1 MAKTYDIQA
10 LRQKVLA
17 ADDIQYDEVYIEEW
31 DATLPVATLSASDM
45 KKVMK
50 SQDDTVRM
58 MILAVLYGCKTPD
71 GQTVFKP
78 EDLAQF
84 EHNKGFG
91 PITKIAEKVLDLSGF
106 DDKAVKEAKNN

>member
-17 ADDIQYDEVYIEEW
+17 ADDIQHDEVYVSEW
-31 DATLPVATLSASDM
+31 DVTLPVATLSASDM
-45 KKVMK
+45 KQVMK

-58 MILAVLYGCKTPD
+58 MILAVLNGCRTPD
-71 GQTVFKP
+71 GQKVFTP

-84 EHNKGFG
+84 ESNKGFG
-91 PITKIAEKVLDLSGF
+91 PITKVAEKVLELSGF
-106 DDKAVKEAKNN
+106 DEKAVKDAKNN